1 MSNADRDVEQLNLR
15 VAKTVARYR
24 KARGLTQDG
33 LAEQLGI
40 GLEAVSRLERGR
52 ITPTLPRLLGL
63 AQALQCGVNDLLA
76 ETSPNPSD
84 QAAYLEQL
92 LSPLSQ
98 EDRALV
104 VEMVERLSA
113 RLTPVTPR

>member
-1 MSNADRDVEQLNLR
+1 MSNSNLNVEQLNLR
-15 VAKTVARYR
+15 VAKAVARYR
-24 KARGLTQDG
+24 KARGLTQEA

-63 AQALQCGVNDLLA
+63 AQALHCGVNDLLA

-84 QAAYLEQL
+84 QAAYLEL
-92 LSPLSQ
+92 LLKPLSQ
-98 EDRALV
+98 ADRALV
-104 VEMVERLSA
+104 VEVVEQLSA
-113 RLTPVTPR
+113 RLAKS